1 MDDTTAELHER
12 FASPNEELK
21 AEIVSELQSILRLH
35 QISPEEL
42 SYKWES
48 YCMKMGAEE
57 TKLDLKT
64 TRDFKKDIQ
73 ELLERESRSKVHKG
87 SEKRAIHATP
97 RASLG
102 SGGSADVLS
111 M

>member
-1 MDDTTAELHER
+1 MDDATTELHER
-12 FASPNEELK
+12 FAAPNEELK
-21 AEIVSELQSILRLH
+21 PEILSELQSILRLH
-35 QISPEEL
+35 RTSPEEL

-64 TRDFKKDIQ
+64 TRDFKKDLQ
-73 ELLERESRSKVHKG
+73 EILEQKSRGKAHKG
-87 SEKRAIHATP
+87 SEQKRAVGATP
-97 RASLG
+97 RAG
-102 SGGSADVLS
+102 AGGGDVFG